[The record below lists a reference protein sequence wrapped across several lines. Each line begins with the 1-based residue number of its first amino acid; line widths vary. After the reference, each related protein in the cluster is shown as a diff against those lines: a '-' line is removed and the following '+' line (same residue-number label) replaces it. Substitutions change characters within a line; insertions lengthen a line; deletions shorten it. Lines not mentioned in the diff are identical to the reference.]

1 MRLSRL
7 QRLSRLS
14 QGLALVGLGVSAPA
28 CGNSAPTQ
36 EPPRDG
42 NLHINA
48 PPTPAVSA
56 SAPTASSA
64 APVASVAAD
73 AGAVTATPVTAPPVT
88 ATPDAGNDIAAPRP
102 EYVNSPPPG
111 PPPAR
116 PKYVNS
122 PPPSHKAP
130 TPSPKK

>member
-1 MRLSRL
+1 LDMRLPRL
-7 QRLSRLS
+7 QRLSRLT
-14 QGLALVGLGVSAPA
+14 QGLALVGMGVSAPA

-73 AGAVTATPVTAPPVT
+73 AGAVTATPVTA
-88 ATPDAGNDIAAPRP
+88 TPDAGNDIAAPRP
-102 EYVNSPPPG
+102 QYVNSPPPG

-122 PPPSHKAP
+122 PPPLPKP
-130 TPSPKK
+130 TAPSPTK